1 MLLSKL
7 KINNKMKNLKLIAG
21 IALLIAASSCTK
33 VKDVESTPNT
43 NKPSNFKEIKV
54 ADNFTWNTT
63 NNISLN
69 VQGFESI
76 SPIRNTFIVS
86 SEDQKEIYF
95 ASNTLM
101 SESFKADFDLPI
113 HVKKVKI
120 NFGTIN
126 KVIDVNSKTITFD
139 YLMPA
144 PAEEIQ

>member
-1 MLLSKL
+1 
-7 KINNKMKNLKLIAG
+7 MKNLKLIAG
-21 IALLIAASSCTK
+21 IALLVAASSCTK
-33 VKDVESTPNT
+33 IKDVENT
-43 NKPSNFKEIKV
+43 ANPNKPSNFKEIKV
-54 ADNFTWNTT
+54 SDNFTWNTT

-86 SEDQKEIYF
+86 SEDQKEVYF

-101 SESFKADFDLPI
+101 SENFTTNIDLPI
-113 HVKKVKI
+113 HVKKIKVS
-120 NFGTIN
+120 FGTIT
-126 KVIDVNSKTITFD
+126 KVLDVNSKTITFD

>member
-1 MLLSKL
+1 
-7 KINNKMKNLKLIAG
+7 MKNLKLIAG
-21 IALLIAASSCTK
+21 IALLVAASSCTK

-43 NKPSNFKEIKV
+43 SKPASFKEIKV
-54 ADNFTWNTT
+54 ADNFNWNTT

-86 SEDQKEIYF
+86 SEDQKEVYF

-101 SESFKADFDLPI
+101 SESFKAEIALPI
-113 HVKKVKI
+113 HVKKIKV
-120 NFGTIN
+120 NFGTII
-126 KVIDVNSKTITFD
+126 KLIDVNSNNLNFD

>member
-43 NKPSNFKEIKV
+43 YKPGSFKEIKV
-54 ADNFTWNTT
+54 ADNFNWNTT
-63 NNISLN
+63 NNISLS

-86 SEDQKEIYF
+86 SEDQKEVYF

-101 SESFKADFDLPI
+101 SESFTTNIDLPS
-113 HVKKVKI
+113 HVKQVRVTFGSISKVL
-120 NFGTIN
+120 
-126 KVIDVNSKTITFD
+126 DVNAKNINFD
-139 YLMPA
+139 YLLPIV
-144 PAEEIQ
+144 E

>member
-21 IALLIAASSCTK
+21 IALLVAASSCTK

-43 NKPSNFKEIKV
+43 YKPGSFKEIKV
-54 ADNFTWNTT
+54 ADNFNWNTT

-95 ASNTLM
+95 ASNKLM

-113 HVKKVKI
+113 HVKKIKV
-120 NFGTIN
+120 NFGTIS

-139 YLMPA
+139 YLMQA
-144 PAEEIQ
+144 PTEEIQ

>member
-1 MLLSKL
+1 MLSSKL

-21 IALLIAASSCTK
+21 IALLLAASSCTK

-43 NKPSNFKEIKV
+43 YKPGSFKEIKV
-54 ADNFTWNTT
+54 ADNFNWNTT

-101 SESFKADFDLPI
+101 SESFTTNIDLPTY
-113 HVKKVKI
+113 VKKIKV
-120 NFGTIN
+120 NFGTIS

-139 YLMPA
+139 YLMQA
-144 PAEEIQ
+144 PTEEIQ